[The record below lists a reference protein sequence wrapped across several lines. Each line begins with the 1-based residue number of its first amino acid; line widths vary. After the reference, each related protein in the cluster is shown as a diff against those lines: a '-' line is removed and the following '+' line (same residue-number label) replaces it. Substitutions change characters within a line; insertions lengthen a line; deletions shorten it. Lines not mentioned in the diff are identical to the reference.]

1 MDKIDTPDWIA
12 FAGSRRI
19 AQGNPRDVLQE
30 LKAWHDDKPQASL
43 LVFDARSSQP
53 VEVDLRGSLASVLRQ
68 APPSPATAPGNDTT
82 ETAGPGR
89 PRLGV
94 VAREVTLLPRHWE
107 WLATQR
113 GGASV
118 TLRNLVESALRASA
132 GADRERKA
140 RESAYRFMH
149 AMAGDEPGFEEAS
162 RALFAGDARKLAAV
176 IAAWPRDVRSHLMTL
191 VAREQEAAK

>member
-1 MDKIDTPDWIA
+1 MDKTNSENWIA

-19 AQGNPRDVLQE
+19 AQGNPHDVLQR
-30 LKAWHDDKPQASL
+30 LKSWHDDKPQATL

-68 APPSPATAPGNDTT
+68 APQPPATATGSEAT
-82 ETAGPGR
+82 ETVGPGR

-162 RALFAGDARKLAAV
+162 RALFAGDAMKLAAV
-176 IAAWPRDVRSHLMTL
+176 VAAWPRDVRSHLMML
-191 VAREQEAAK
+191 VTREQEAAT

>member
-1 MDKIDTPDWIA
+1 MDNTDTQDWIA

-19 AQGNPRDVLQE
+19 ALGSPRDVLQR
-30 LKAWHDDKPQASL
+30 LKAWHDDKPQATL

-53 VEVDLRGSLASVLRQ
+53 VEVDLRGTLASVLRQ
-68 APPSPATAPGNDTT
+68 APQPAATAPVADAS

-162 RALFAGDARKLAAV
+162 RALFAGSPKHRAPTPGTTCAAC
-176 IAAWPRDVRSHLMTL
+176 
-191 VAREQEAAK
+191 